1 MTIPY
6 LNSFTKIFSKE
17 INLVKPIQ
25 DKNIRLVFGFC
36 KRIFIVDKDD
46 LSETHNNHMYINFL
60 NIPKTEYFDQ
70 VINFYPYNMDYI
82 TYPYLDYVS
91 EEDMKKEPI
100 DAIKRYNYFIKDL
113 PNNYTKSIIIA
124 KLERVV
130 VAGIDTYYMNYYMNN
145 SIMRSIRNGKHLHFR
160 ANLLIKILM
169 EQKTIDVLSQT
180 ENSLKMI
187 LSNVPERLENDFNQD
202 LLKTGVELYQ
212 YQKNDILWMKSI
224 ETDVFNGD
232 NSITYDY
239 CMAFKSL
246 NDEFLLYKDSLYSGN
261 TNIDNY
267 KLQVQFNYRG
277 GNLISEMGLGKS
289 LIMLYH
295 ILEENKK
302 TQDFYNPYV
311 EFSDNC
317 NYFYKRGKNRGD
329 NCLKRRVNDLYCKE
343 HSKSIFIDKR
353 SLKFCNLQNFD
364 IRNYIYVV
372 DDNEFIKTNASI
384 IICPN
389 HLCDQ
394 WVQEYYSKFNNNHRV
409 VLIVTGDQYS
419 NITFGDLLFADI
431 VVISYNF
438 LLNKI
443 FNTVYEGKLDF
454 DFSKRGFTLN
464 EEMTLKKKQD
474 LLMSK
479 ELTLLHLFYWNRVIL
494 DEVHEIQNMQKAN
507 FLKGKISNLSSMYKW
522 NISGTPFANNVTSF
536 INLMSYNTDYGKA
549 YYYDFDN
556 CIYRN
561 EHVNLKNLLEFGLD
575 SDIINK
581 CKFLFRRNTK
591 LSIKDEYNKSIIKQD
606 VHLLNF
612 TSQERSIYDSY
623 VQESNRHLNFLIK
636 LCCHPELNH
645 DTKEMI
651 RNCKTFDE
659 IQKCM
664 LDYNKKL
671 LEDECN
677 KITTLEIEID
687 YYETQLIEDPQVEVD
702 AIKCKLNISKRQY
715 TIHKKSRDDISRT
728 YNYLK
733 NSIDKLKDSSSELTC
748 PICLDDIDVNNIV
761 ITKCGHKFC
770 WDCLYETHKIR
781 KDTIIK
787 CPTCN
792 LCMKNDEVYLLKD
805 DKTNHDEMSDLE
817 KIIERVRSTK
827 IGNIIYYLKNSIE
840 KDDKVILFSQWD
852 EMLHKVGD
860 LLKDTGINI
869 VYCNGSVYQRKRA
882 ITNFT
887 KKDDVNIILLSSRN
901 AASGINLTVSNKII
915 FLEPIYGTKDYR
927 TSIESQAI
935 GRADRIGQKRP
946 IEIHRFL
953 IKQTVEEEIYDDLI
967 DDTKLKQ
974 LNMK

>member
-36 KRIFIVDKDD
+36 KRIFIVDKDEID
-46 LSETHNNHMYINFL
+46 NNLHMNFL
-60 NIPKTEYFDQ
+60 NFPKTEYFDEL
-70 VINFYPYNMDYI
+70 VRFNPYYIDYI
-82 TYPYLDYVS
+82 IYPYLDYVS
-91 EEDMKKEPI
+91 EEDMKTEPI
-100 DAIKRYNYFIKDL
+100 ELVKRYNYFIREL

-130 VAGIDTYYMNYYMNN
+130 VSGIDTYYMNYYMNN
-145 SIMRSIRNGKHLHFR
+145 NIIRGIRSNRNAFKT
-160 ANLLIKILM
+160 NLLIKILT
-169 EQKTIDVLSQT
+169 EQKKIDIVSQI
-180 ENSLKMI
+180 ENSLKMV
-187 LSNVPERLENDFNQD
+187 LSNVPERFENNFNQD

-212 YQKNDILWMKSI
+212 YQKNDISWMKSI
-224 ETDVFNGD
+224 EIDVLNGD

-246 NDEFLLYKDSLYSGN
+246 NDDFLLYEDSLYSGN

-267 KLQVQFNYRG
+267 KLQVKFNYKG

-295 ILEENKK
+295 ILEENKN

-311 EFSDNC
+311 EFADNC
-317 NYFYKRGKNRGD
+317 NYFYKRGKNRGN
-329 NCLKRRVNDLYCKE
+329 NCLKKRVNDLYCKE

-353 SLKFCNLQNFD
+353 SLKFCNLSNFD

-372 DDNEFIKTNASI
+372 DNKEFIKTNASI

-419 NITFGDLLFADI
+419 NLTFGDLLFAD
-431 VVISYNF
+431 VVVVSYNF
-438 LLNKI
+438 LLNK
-443 FNTVYEGKLDF
+443 NLVYERKSEYPSRVDF
-454 DFSKRGFTLN
+454 ILN
-464 EEMTLKKKQD
+464 KEMTLKEKQD

-479 ELTLLHLFYWNRVIL
+479 NLIFLHLFYWNRVIL

-507 FLKGKISNLSSMYKW
+507 FLKGKICNFSSMYKW
-522 NISGTPFANNVTSF
+522 NISGTPFANNITSF
-536 INLMSYNTDYGKA
+536 INLMSYNSDYGKA

-561 EHVNLKNLLEFGLD
+561 EYFSLKSMLEFGLD
-575 SDIINK
+575 SNIINK
-581 CKFLFRRNTK
+581 CNFLFRRNTK
-591 LSIKDEYNKSIIKQD
+591 RSIKDEYDGSIIKPN
-606 VHLLNF
+606 VHLLDF
-612 TSQERSIYDSY
+612 TLQERSIYDSY
-623 VQESNRHLNFLIK
+623 IQESNRHLNFLIK

-664 LDYNKKL
+664 LDYNKRL

-687 YYETQLIEDPQVEVD
+687 YYETQLREEDPQVDVD
-702 AIKCKLNISKRQY
+702 SIKCKLHISRRQC

-733 NSIDKLKDSSSELTC
+733 MSIDKLKDSSSELTC

-805 DKTNHDEMSDLE
+805 DKTNHMLSDLE
-817 KIIERVRSTK
+817 KIIERVKSTK

-840 KDDKVILFSQWD
+840 PNDKVILFSQWD

-869 VYCNGSVYQRKRA
+869 VYCNGTVYQRKRA

-953 IKQTVEEEIYDDLI
+953 IKQTVEEDIYDDLI

>member
-1 MTIPY
+1 
-6 LNSFTKIFSKE
+6 
-17 INLVKPIQ
+17 
-25 DKNIRLVFGFC
+25 
-36 KRIFIVDKDD
+36 
-46 LSETHNNHMYINFL
+46 
-60 NIPKTEYFDQ
+60 
-70 VINFYPYNMDYI
+70 
-82 TYPYLDYVS
+82 
-91 EEDMKKEPI
+91 
-100 DAIKRYNYFIKDL
+100 
-113 PNNYTKSIIIA
+113 
-124 KLERVV
+124 
-130 VAGIDTYYMNYYMNN
+130 
-145 SIMRSIRNGKHLHFR
+145 
-160 ANLLIKILM
+160 M

-212 YQKNDILWMKSI
+212 YQKNDISWMKSI

-246 NDEFLLYKDSLYSGN
+246 NDEFLLYKDSLYSGT

-581 CKFLFRRNTK
+581 CKFF
-591 LSIKDEYNKSIIKQD
+591 
-606 VHLLNF
+606 
-612 TSQERSIYDSY
+612 
-623 VQESNRHLNFLIK
+623 
-636 LCCHPELNH
+636 
-645 DTKEMI
+645 
-651 RNCKTFDE
+651 
-659 IQKCM
+659 
-664 LDYNKKL
+664 
-671 LEDECN
+671 
-677 KITTLEIEID
+677 
-687 YYETQLIEDPQVEVD
+687 
-702 AIKCKLNISKRQY
+702 SK
-715 TIHKKSRDDISRT
+715 
-728 YNYLK
+728 
-733 NSIDKLKDSSSELTC
+733 
-748 PICLDDIDVNNIV
+748 
-761 ITKCGHKFC
+761 
-770 WDCLYETHKIR
+770 
-781 KDTIIK
+781 
-787 CPTCN
+787 
-792 LCMKNDEVYLLKD
+792 
-805 DKTNHDEMSDLE
+805 
-817 KIIERVRSTK
+817 
-827 IGNIIYYLKNSIE
+827 
-840 KDDKVILFSQWD
+840 
-852 EMLHKVGD
+852 
-860 LLKDTGINI
+860 
-869 VYCNGSVYQRKRA
+869 
-882 ITNFT
+882 
-887 KKDDVNIILLSSRN
+887 
-901 AASGINLTVSNKII
+901 
-915 FLEPIYGTKDYR
+915 
-927 TSIESQAI
+927 
-935 GRADRIGQKRP
+935 
-946 IEIHRFL
+946 
-953 IKQTVEEEIYDDLI
+953 
-967 DDTKLKQ
+967 
-974 LNMK
+974 

>member
-36 KRIFIVDKDD
+36 KRIYIVDKDEID
-46 LSETHNNHMYINFL
+46 NNLMDINFCN
-60 NIPKTEYFDQ
+60 NISKTEYYDDLIRFNQ
-70 VINFYPYNMDYI
+70 YYIDYI
-82 TYPYLDYVS
+82 IYPYLDYVS
-91 EEDMKKEPI
+91 EENMKTEPI
-100 DAIKRYNYFIKDL
+100 ALVKRYNYFIREL

-130 VAGIDTYYMNYYMNN
+130 VSGINTYYMNYYMNN
-145 SIMRSIRNGKHLHFR
+145 NIIKGIRSTRNSFKT
-160 ANLLIKILM
+160 NLLIKILM
-169 EQKTIDVLSQT
+169 EQKSIDIVSQI
-180 ENSLKMI
+180 ENSLKTV
-187 LSNVPERLENDFNQD
+187 LSNVPERLENYNLDDQD

-224 ETDVFNGD
+224 EKDVFNGD
-232 NSITYDY
+232 NTITYDY
-239 CMAFKSL
+239 CMAFKCL
-246 NDEFLLYKDSLYSGN
+246 NNQFLLYKDSLYSGN

-267 KLQVQFNYRG
+267 KLQVQFNYKG

-311 EFSDNC
+311 EFADNC
-317 NYFYKRGKNRGD
+317 NYFYKRGKDRGN
-329 NCLKRRVNDLYCKE
+329 NCLKKRINDLYCRE

-353 SLKFCNLQNFD
+353 SLKFCNLPNFD
-364 IRNYIYVV
+364 IRNYIHVV
-372 DDNEFIKTNASI
+372 DNKEFIKTNASI

-419 NITFGDLLFADI
+419 NITFGDLLFAD
-431 VVISYNF
+431 VVVVSYNF

-443 FNTVYEGKLDF
+443 FNNTVYDRKLEC
-454 DFSKRGFTLN
+454 DFSKYGFTLN
-464 EEMTLKKKQD
+464 REMSLKEKQD
-474 LLMSK
+474 LLISK
-479 ELTLLHLFYWNRVIL
+479 DLTLLHLFHWNRVIL

-507 FLKGKISNLSSMYKW
+507 FLKGKICNFSSIYKW
-522 NISGTPFANNVTSF
+522 NISGTPFANNITSF
-536 INLMSYNTDYGKA
+536 INLMSYNSDYGKA
-549 YYYDFDN
+549 YYYDFN
-556 CIYRN
+556 NYIYRN
-561 EHVNLKNLLEFGLD
+561 EYFNLNNLMEFGLD

-591 LSIKDEYNKSIIKQD
+591 SSIKDEYDGSIIKQN

-612 TSQERSIYDSY
+612 TLQERSIYDSY
-623 VQESNRHLNFLIK
+623 IQESNRHLNFLIK

-664 LDYNKKL
+664 LDYNKRL
-671 LEDECN
+671 LEHESH
-677 KITTLEIEID
+677 KIKTLEIEID
-687 YYETQLIEDPQVEVD
+687 YYEKQLQQEHDDVES
-702 AIKCKLNISKRQY
+702 IKCKLNISRRQC
-715 TIHKKSRDDISRT
+715 TVHKKSRDDISRT

-733 NSIDKLKDSSSELTC
+733 NSIEKLKDSSSECVC

-781 KDTIIK
+781 KESIIK

-817 KIIERVRSTK
+817 KIIERVKSTK
-827 IGNIIYYLKNSIE
+827 IGNIIHYLKNSL
-840 KDDKVILFSQWD
+840 KSNDKVILFSQWD

-869 VYCNGSVYQRKRA
+869 VYCNGTVYQRKRA

-887 KKDDVNIILLSSRN
+887 TKDDINIILLSSRN

-927 TSIESQAI
+927 TSIESQAV

-953 IKQTVEEEIYDDLI
+953 IKQTVEEDIYDDLI

>member
-17 INLVKPIQ
+17 INLIKPIQ
-25 DKNIRLVFGFC
+25 DKNIRMVYGYR
-36 KRIFIVDKDD
+36 KIIIIDKDD
-46 LSETHNNHMYINFL
+46 IPDTHNNLYLNFL
-60 NIPKTEYFDQ
+60 NISKTEYFDQ
-70 VINFYPYNMDYI
+70 VVKFSPYYIDYI
-82 TYPYLDYVS
+82 IYPYLDYVS
-91 EEDMKKEPI
+91 HEDMKAEPI
-100 DAIKRYNYFIKDL
+100 DEIKRYNYFIKDL

-124 KLERVV
+124 KLERV
-130 VAGIDTYYMNYYMNN
+130 DDRYYMNYYMNAN
-145 SIMRSIRNGKHLHFR
+145 VIRSIASSSRHIR

-169 EQKTIDVLSQT
+169 EQKTIDILSET
-180 ENSLKMI
+180 EKSLKII
-187 LSNVPERLENDFNQD
+187 LSNIPERVENYNLDDQD

-212 YQKNDILWMKSI
+212 YQKNDISWMKSI
-224 ETDVFNGD
+224 EQDVFNGN
-232 NSITYDY
+232 NSISYDY
-239 CMAFKSL
+239 CMALKFL
-246 NDEFLLYKDSLYSGN
+246 NNDFVLYKECLYPGN
-261 TNIDNY
+261 SNIENY
-267 KLQVQFNYRG
+267 KLQVQFNYQG
-277 GNLISEMGLGKS
+277 GNLVSEMGLGKS

-302 TQDFYNPYV
+302 TEEFYNPYV
-311 EFSDNC
+311 EFADNC
-317 NYFYKRGKNRGD
+317 NYFYKRGKNRGN
-329 NCLKRRVNDLYCKE
+329 NCLKKRVSGLYCKE

-353 SLKFCNLQNFD
+353 CLKFRNLEDFD
-364 IRNYIYVV
+364 IRNYMCVV
-372 DDNEFIKTNASI
+372 DNKEFIKTNASI

-394 WVQEYYSKFNNNHRV
+394 WVQEYYSKFNNNNRV

-419 NITFGDLLFADI
+419 NITFSDLLFADV

-443 FNTVYEGKLDF
+443 CNDTVYKRKLESV
-454 DFSKRGFTLN
+454 FSKYGFTLN
-464 EEMTLKKKQD
+464 RHLTLQEKKD

-479 ELTLLHLFYWNRVIL
+479 DLVFLHLFYWNRVIL
-494 DEVHEIQNMQKAN
+494 DEVHEIQNMPKAN
-507 FLKGKISNLSSMYKW
+507 ALKEKISNFSSIYKW

-549 YYYDFDN
+549 YYNFDICKN
-556 CIYRN
+556 ECI
-561 EHVNLKNLLEFGLD
+561 NLKVLVEFGLD

-591 LSIKDEYNKSIIKQD
+591 QSIKDEYDGSIIRQN
-606 VHLLNF
+606 VHLLDF
-612 TSQERSIYDSY
+612 TLQERSIYDSY
-623 VQESNRHLNFLIK
+623 IQDSNRHLNFLIK

-664 LDYNKKL
+664 LDYNKRL
-671 LEDECN
+671 LEDESN

-687 YYETQLIEDPQVEVD
+687 YYQKQLNEIQQDPQD
-702 AIKCKLNISKRQY
+702 PQQLDSIKCKLQISRRQY
-715 TIHKKSRDDISRT
+715 TVHKKNHDDISRT

-733 NSIDKLKDSSSELTC
+733 NSIEKLKDSSSECVC

-805 DKTNHDEMSDLE
+805 DKTNYDEISDLE
-817 KIIERVRSTK
+817 KIIKRVKSTK
-827 IGNIIYYLKNSIE
+827 IGNIIYYLKNSI
-840 KDDKVILFSQWD
+840 KPKDKVILFSQWD

-887 KKDDVNIILLSSRN
+887 KNDDVNIILLSSRN

-927 TSIESQAI
+927 TSIESQAV

-953 IKQTVEEEIYDDLI
+953 IKQTVEEDIYDDLI